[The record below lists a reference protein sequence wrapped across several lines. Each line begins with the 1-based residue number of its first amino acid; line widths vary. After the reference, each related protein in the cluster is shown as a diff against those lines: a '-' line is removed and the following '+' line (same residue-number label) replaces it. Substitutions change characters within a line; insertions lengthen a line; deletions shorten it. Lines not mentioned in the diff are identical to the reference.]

1 MNCSCNLNRAP
12 RRCPACI
19 ETIIGFFAVLL
30 ALAVG
35 VIVGAVNFETLLPV
49 LAAIIVFAVIIG
61 VIIIA
66 LLLYWFR
73 CGRGNC

>member
-1 MNCSCNLNRAP
+1 MNCSCNLNRSP
-12 RRCPACI
+12 RRGIACV
-19 ETIIGFFAVLL
+19 ETVLGFFAVLL
-30 ALAVG
+30 ALAIGIIVG
-35 VIVGAVNFETLLPV
+35 VINAETLFPV
-49 LAAIIVFAVIIG
+49 LAAIIVFAVVIA